1 MRCSCPA
8 PSRARATRRR
18 CCASRAPEGS
28 FRRELAHAGTRLDP
42 QRPRP
47 STELCL
53 AVEDRGARLV
63 LAPVAADAP
72 ADERAR
78 FADVHPSVDVR
89 GKFREQHHAIVGSDG
104 VVARTVEGG
113 RHEFGS
119 HLAIT
124 GIERGVGYPGRGH
137 YTALGDRPGE
147 DAQAIAAPPLRA
159 AHETAREAVIA
170 ETRVAA

>member
-8 PSRARATRRR
+8 PSRAHATRRR
-18 CCASRAPEGS
+18 CCASHVPEAS
-28 FRRELAHAGTRLDP
+28 FRRELAHACTRLDP

-78 FADVHPSVDVR
+78 FADVHPSIDVR
-89 GKFREQHHAIVGSDG
+89 GKFREQHHAIVGRDR
-104 VVARTVEGG
+104 VVAWTVEGG
-113 RHEFGS
+113 RHEFGA
-119 HLAIT
+119 HLAIA
-124 GIERGVGYPGRGH
+124 GIERGVRYPGRG
-137 YTALGDRPGE
+137 YNTALGDRPGE
-147 DAQAIAAPPLRA
+147 DAQAIAARPLRA
-159 AHETAREAVIA
+159 AYETAREAVIA
-170 ETRVAA
+170 EARIAA